1 MRGLGLEAVAYD
13 THAADDQR
21 HHGDTD
27 RDPGEHAPLRL
38 AVLAGCVDGESG
50 QQYRQQREE
59 RQQTPAVHT
68 DEGDQQEHRG
78 DDDREHRQLG
88 GLLVADIGCVGCIGS
103 VRSAGGDGD
112 DARRL
117 RRHGVPRGL
126 DRHGLSGLDGLRPRS
141 LGWLWRE
148 IGWVRHGLLFLFNRA
163 FMRGHW

>member
-13 THAADDQR
+13 IHAADDQR

-59 RQQTPAVHT
+59 CQQTPAVHT

-88 GLLVADIGCVGCIGS
+88 GLLVTDIGCVGCIGS
-103 VRSAGGDGD
+103 VRSAGAMGMTP
-112 DARRL
+112 
-117 RRHGVPRGL
+117 GVCGGTVFPRAGPAWADWAGRVAAL
-126 DRHGLSGLDGLRPRS
+126 I
-141 LGWLWRE
+141 LG
-148 IGWVRHGLLFLFNRA
+148 VA
-163 FMRGHW
+163 VA